1 MSESEVGARRRV
13 ESGFRERA
21 PDAASV
27 FVGSVAHELVGPL
40 QEISL
45 HADRIVRGLATN
57 PSDVASLA
65 AATHAISRVARRA
78 GALLHAL
85 RALAGEEEPGPPR
98 VIALAPLI
106 DEVLDLT
113 QARARAA
120 GVIVA
125 ARCPSECHVLGHH
138 EELVHALRNLVENAI
153 DAAAGGRPWAHVRVD
168 VAREITCIRVV
179 DGGLGVPRA
188 RSATTSSCRSRH
200 TKRREGGSGLGLV
213 IARTLVEPHGRLVD
227 VQARRSTDHV
237 RGGIADGV
245 ALIGEANPRSVAR
258 PPGSHLDFAPPHAGA
273 THDERV
279 ELCAPNHQQ
288 TLDVLGVRAPRLRT
302 ARREPLACLTRPSGV
317 AHGAPSL
324 FDRGGFD
331 APGANRTSRADA

>member
-1 MSESEVGARRRV
+1 MSESQAGGARRRV

-106 DEVLDLT
+106 DEVLELT
-113 QARARAA
+113 RARARAV

-168 VAREITCIRVV
+168 VARELTCIRVV

-188 RSATTSSCRSRH
+188 QIDDLFVPFAS

-213 IARTLVEPHGRLVD
+213 IARTLVERM
-227 VQARRSTDHV
+227 
-237 RGGIADGV
+237 GGW
-245 ALIGEANPRSVAR
+245 LTFKRGEA
-258 PPGSHLDFAPPHAGA
+258 
-273 THDERV
+273 
-279 ELCAPNHQQ
+279 
-288 TLDVLGVRAPRLRT
+288 RT
-302 ARREPLACLTRPSGV
+302 TFEVGLPTA
-317 AHGAPSL
+317 
-324 FDRGGFD
+324 
-331 APGANRTSRADA
+331 